1 MTAGFVTGG
10 VKTLLRLEGLC
21 LLAASVGLY
30 AQVSADWQIFAI
42 LFLAPDLV
50 FAAYLGGPRMGAI
63 AYNAAHSVIGPLA
76 LGAAGMLA
84 DIPLA
89 QSLALIWI
97 AHVGFDRA
105 LGFGLK
111 YASGFSDT
119 HLGRTGRKR

>member
-10 VKTLLRLEGLC
+10 VKTLMRLEGLC

-30 AQVSADWQIFAI
+30 AQASADWQLFAI

-50 FAAYLGGPRMGAI
+50 FAAYLGGPRQGAI

-76 LGAAGMLA
+76 LGATGILAGT
-84 DIPLA
+84 PLA